1 MSNPA
6 SIHRPPAL
14 NQKKSEFSMIAPASM
29 QQTSKEVVVPH
40 QEDGSYYG
48 SRRNSEVLYDNE
60 KAASSSS
67 IEEEQIEHVPEG
79 TASPG
84 KALFMLLKAF
94 VGTGVIFLPGS
105 YVNHSIQWMVSS
117 CTNSALDLSRVALY
131 SQSVSWSLSPPF
143 VWWHSKFLLK
153 HNKP

>member
-6 SIHRPPAL
+6 SSHRPPAV
-14 NQKKSEFSMIAPASM
+14 NQKSEFSMIAPASM

-48 SRRNSEVLYDNE
+48 SRRNSQVLYDNE
-60 KAASSSS
+60 KATSSSS
-67 IEEEQIEHVPEG
+67 IEEVQIEHVPEG

-105 YVNHSIQWMVSS
+105 YVNRSIQMMISAR
-117 CTNSALDLSRVALY
+117 TNSALDLSRVDLY
-131 SQSVSWSLSPPF
+131 FPSVSWCSLPPF
-143 VWWHSKFLLK
+143 VWRHSKSL
-153 HNKP
+153 

>member
-6 SIHRPPAL
+6 SIHRPPAV
-14 NQKKSEFSMIAPASM
+14 NQEKSEFSMITPASIH
-29 QQTSKEVVVPH
+29 QTSKEVVVPH
-40 QEDGSYYG
+40 QEDASYYG
-48 SRRNSEVLYDNE
+48 SRRNSQVLYDNE
-60 KAASSSS
+60 KVASSSS

-105 YVNHSIQWMVSS
+105 YIN
-117 CTNSALDLSRVALY
+117 
-131 SQSVSWSLSPPF
+131 QST
-143 VWWHSKFLLK
+143 
-153 HNKP
+153 